1 MKIVIKTLQ
10 QETFDVDMD
19 ENDTVRKLKEKIH
32 QVKGSEFMADWL
44 KLIYAGKVLLD
55 DSIIKDCKF
64 EETRFVVVMV
74 IKPKQPQQQSSS
86 SSSSSTTTTTTTTTA
101 ATTETK
107 TSETSN
113 TTSSKSDSTV
123 ANVVDDGAK
132 SSKESKK
139 PETSTKTTTTTTST
153 TKESTATES
162 AGTMPNINVSESTVV
177 VGEDYERMVTQI
189 MEMGYDRSS
198 VERALRASFN
208 NPDRAVEYLISGIP
222 DFVAADAAPLAAA
235 TASSDRSSRS
245 ELSDTGSE
253 SNPFEFLRNQP
264 MFRTMRQTVQSNP
277 HLLNSMIQQIS
288 QNNPRLLELIT
299 QNQEAFLQMLNEPIE
314 SSVQQTTAGRG
325 TGAAAA
331 AASAAAVDGA
341 SEQPNPNLMNLIG
354 TAHMTEQ
361 DKEAIDRLKA
371 LGFPEYLVIQAYFA
385 CDKNENMAANFLL
398 SQGYD
403 D

>member
-1 MKIVIKTLQ
+1 MAAKMKIIVKTLQ
-10 QETFDVDMD
+10 QETFDVEMD
-19 ENDTVRKLKEKIH
+19 ENDTIRKLKEKIQ
-32 QVKGSEFMADWL
+32 QVKGSEYKADWL

-55 DSIIKDCKF
+55 DSIVKDCKF

-74 IKPKQPQQQSSS
+74 VKPKQAQQS
-86 SSSSSTTTTTTTTTA
+86 TK
-101 ATTETK
+101 TE
-107 TSETSN
+107 TSETSS
-113 TTSSKSDSTV
+113 SSKSDSTTPK
-123 ANVVDDGAK
+123 VVDDGGKAK
-132 SSKESKK
+132 EIKKESEK
-139 PETSTKTTTTTTST
+139 PETSSARTTTTTTST
-153 TKESTATES
+153 TKESTGSES
-162 AGTMPNINVSESTVV
+162 SGALPNINISESTVV

-222 DFVAADAAPLAAA
+222 DFDSAPLA
-235 TASSDRSSRS
+235 TSPSEQSSRS
-245 ELSDTGSE
+245 ELSDTGSD

-288 QNNPRLLELIT
+288 QNNPRLLELIS

-314 SSVQQTTAGRG
+314 PSAPQTTGSG
-325 TGAAAA
+325 VSAAAA
-331 AASAAAVDGA
+331 AAVESAP
-341 SEQPNPNLMNLIG
+341 EHPNPAEQSNLMNLIG
-354 TAHMTEQ
+354 TAHMTQQ

-398 SQGYD
+398 SQGND

>member
-1 MKIVIKTLQ
+1 MKIVVKTLQ
-10 QETFDVDMD
+10 QETFDVEMD
-19 ENDTVRKLKEKIH
+19 ENDTVRKLKEKIQ
-32 QVKGSEFMADWL
+32 QVKGGEYMADWL

-55 DSIIKDCKF
+55 DSIVKDCKF

-74 IKPKQPQQQSSS
+74 VKPKQQQQQS
-86 SSSSSTTTTTTTTTA
+86 
-101 ATTETK
+101 TTE
-107 TSETSN
+107 TSETSS
-113 TTSSKSDSTV
+113 SSKSDSKT
-123 ANVVDDGAK
+123 VDDNN
-132 SSKESKK
+132 SKESKK
-139 PETSTKTTTTTTST
+139 SETSTPATTA
-153 TKESTATES
+153 TKESTGSES
-162 AGTMPNINVSESTVV
+162 TGTLPNINISESTVV
-177 VGEDYERMVTQI
+177 IGEDYERMVTQI

-222 DFVAADAAPLAAA
+222 DFVAADAAAAAPLAA
-235 TASSDRSSRS
+235 TASESSLRS

-288 QNNPRLLELIT
+288 QNNPRLLELISH
-299 QNQEAFLQMLNEPIE
+299 NQEAFLQMLNEPIE
-314 SSVQQTTAGRG
+314 PSVQQTTGSG
-325 TGAAAA
+325 SAAVSPA
-331 AASAAAVDGA
+331 AASAAAVESA
-341 SEQPNPNLMNLIG
+341 SEQPNPAEQSNLMNLIG

-398 SQGYD
+398 SQGND

>member
-113 TTSSKSDSTV
+113 TTSSK
-123 ANVVDDGAK
+123 
-132 SSKESKK
+132 
-139 PETSTKTTTTTTST
+139 TTTTTST

-331 AASAAAVDGA
+331 AASAAAVDSA